1 MTRAFDE
8 YPLDKAAVLTFARA
22 LDAAI
27 IKTSGLFLGY
37 VLVFTGALYVLR
49 IATSQYRFNVKS
61 GRHSGTLQTSS
72 PGLVMITLG
81 VFLVALT
88 VSNKTVMNYGEGTS
102 TSAPPVSSGEGTST
116 SAPPISSKSAT
127 GIGKGHVPDNH
138 GKLID
143 HKPAGPSTL

>member
-1 MTRAFDE
+1 M
-8 YPLDKAAVLTFARA
+8 
-22 LDAAI
+22 
-27 IKTSGLFLGY
+27 
-37 VLVFTGALYVLR
+37 LVFTGALYVLR

-102 TSAPPVSSGEGTST
+102 TSAPP
-116 SAPPISSKSAT
+116 ISSKSAT